1 MTVALFVA
9 SLRLPSLHGDT
20 ELHISNSPK
29 VIDLIDQCGNLA
41 WLKFFVVTLAALQG
55 RFCFIHHPAPPTLIQ
70 ADTDLAVA
78 FLHSLTDAFQP
89 SVSPAPYQL
98 DYHALLNRQNGG

>member
-1 MTVALFVA
+1 MTDALFIA
-9 SLRLPSLHGDT
+9 SLFLPSLHGDT

-55 RFCFIHHPAPPTLIQ
+55 RFCFIWHVPPHTLYPWLL
-70 ADTDLAVA
+70 LAGSA
-78 FLHSLTDAFQP
+78 AIPESQITSSQ
-89 SVSPAPYQL
+89 
-98 DYHALLNRQNGG
+98 

>member
-1 MTVALFVA
+1 MTDALFVA
-9 SLRLPSLHGDT
+9 SLRLSFLHGNT

-55 RFCFIHHPAPPTLIQ
+55 RFCFIHHPAPPALIQ

-78 FLHSLTDAFQP
+78 FLHSLTDAFQL